1 MNTKKRGL
9 AWLLTLA
16 MCMSMMTLSA
26 FASYMNVN
34 SEAGFRT
41 ALNTSGVDTINITGS
56 FSVSA
61 PLEIRKQIALD
72 LQGNTISTAGA
83 NFVIE
88 NYSDLRIMG
97 NGTLSSSTYPY
108 GAVYNA
114 GNLRIDN
121 GTFDAANGIAVY
133 NNGGEVTLAGGTY
146 NGWCAVY
153 NRSGKM
159 YINGGT
165 YNGTGTAANGAK
177 SYAVRQMGG
186 TMNITGGT
194 VTGGHGAVGVSAG
207 TVNIS
212 GGSFSTDGFCALY
225 IAGEH
230 SADATG
236 YVTGGSFT
244 ATGRFP
250 AIWVGNNTSTGGTHT
265 RAALNILVES
275 NISIAAPNA
284 YAVIDTT
291 SSDSITINTNKLA
304 TLGTGEVG
312 TISIVGSVGN
322 IVAGTTNGFV
332 VKSTNI
338 YGYVDDN
345 DDDDDDSSSGGG
357 TSTGGT
363 SGGLTIN
370 EDAVPLAENATVE
383 TKLETTGNSDGSVT
397 TTREYS
403 DGAKQVT
410 NEKTVTNADGSTT
423 TTSTEKYTAA
433 DGTVIDGKATTV
445 TKTDAATGTTT
456 ETTEK
461 TAVSSDGTKT
471 ETKSETVS
479 KSDGSSTTTSTE
491 VATNA
496 EGQKQTTDTE
506 TVFDAN
512 GSYTQKQDITDYVGS
527 TGSTVTKDGAT
538 TSATA
543 TISEAAVTQAK
554 ANDGVITVPISIW
567 ALEETI
573 APPMDVN
580 MPLVV
585 TTDSPA
591 KVQVPVVNMGPYAVA
606 YIVDENGN
614 EVLDKYSTMTDTTL
628 IFNVEGTSIIKV
640 VDNSKEFVD
649 VPADSWMN
657 DAIQYV
663 AAREIFKGTSTS
675 EKTYSPDMSTTR
687 GQIATAL
694 YRFDRN
700 PLADPNSLLPDA
712 EGKWYETEASW
723 SLNAGVFKGS
733 DGFFEGDRPITRQEL
748 AAVLYRYAGANGYKT
763 DGAAALDRFP
773 DANGVAGYA
782 KEAMEWAVGNG
793 IITGSNGKLIAGE
806 TATRA
811 QVSAMFMRFCQ
822 NIVK

>member
-26 FASYMNVN
+26 FASSSYAITDEN
-34 SEAGFRT
+34 GW
-41 ALNTSGVDTINITGS
+41 NTMVGEFGTIPETNITITVTGTFSTGNQLIIPDGKTVTLNLNGAVSYNQANRTDGS
-56 FSVSA
+56 NYFA
-61 PLEIRKQIALD
+61 IENR
-72 LQGNTISTAGA
+72 GNLTIS
-83 NFVIE
+83 
-88 NYSDLRIMG
+88 G
-97 NGTLSSSTYPY
+97 NGSITSTSTTNYD
-108 GAVYNA
+108 GVVYNA
-114 GNLRIDN
+114 GTLTING
-121 GTFDAANGIAVY
+121 GTFTASTSAAGIAVY
-133 NNGGEVTLAGGTY
+133 NNGISATLNGGNY
-146 NGWCAVY
+146 SGWCAAY
-153 NRSGKM
+153 NNRGNMTIS
-159 YINGGT
+159 
-165 YNGTGTAANGAK
+165 GTAYTGSGISGSVR
-177 SYAVRQMGG
+177 SYAVRQMSDGML
-186 TMNITGGT
+186 TITGGT
-194 VTGGHGAVGVSAG
+194 VTGGHGAVAVSNG
-207 TVNIS
+207 SVNIS
-212 GGSFSTDGFCALY
+212 GGTFTAESSGYCALY
-225 IAGEH
+225 MAGERG
-230 SADATG
+230 T
-236 YVTGGSFT
+236 VTGTVSGGNFISNS
-244 ATGRFP
+244 RYP
-250 AIWVGNNTSTGGTHT
+250 AIWVGNGGSYGGSHQ
-265 RAALNILVES
+265 RATLTISSANLSAINAL
-275 NISIAAPNA
+275 
-284 YAVIDTT
+284 AVIDAVDATA
-291 SSDSITINTNKLA
+291 ITLNTGANSQN
-304 TLGTGEVG
+304 GEYG
-312 TISIVGSVGN
+312 TISITGN
-322 IVAGTTNGFV
+322 SGNVTPGGVTPSG
-332 VKSTNI
+332 
-338 YGYVDDN
+338 GYSSDDSS
-345 DDDDDDSSSGGG
+345 DDDSS
-357 TSTGGT
+357 

-370 EDAVPLAENATVE
+370 EDAVPLAENGTTVIS
-383 TKLETTGNSDGSVT
+383 LETVTNPDGSVT
-397 TTREYS
+397 TTRKYS
-403 DGAKQVT
+403 DGATQVT
-410 NEKTVTNADGSTT
+410 NEKTVANADGSTT

-433 DGTVIDGKATTV
+433 DGIVTDGRSVTN
-445 TKTDAATGTTT
+445 TKTDPTTGTTT
-456 ETTEK
+456 SK
-461 TAVSSDGTKT
+461 TNASATSSDGYKS

-479 KSDGSSTTTSTE
+479 KSDGSSTTTSNE
-491 VATNA
+491 VSTNPA
-496 EGQKQTTDTE
+496 GQKQTTDTE

-512 GSYTQKQDITDYVGS
+512 RSYTQKQDITDYVGS

-554 ANDGVITVPISIW
+554 ANDGVITVPIYIW